1 MSGGNGPAMVPDGAP
16 SSAAGN
22 AAAAQ
27 LVVYGT
33 PLAADPTEL
42 RDLAAA
48 VDGGSAQVGRGRALL
63 QRGLAILHETATLDA
78 GSSGPAIARCWEALL
93 CVGGVNEEADGIAA
107 ALRAA
112 AADYERAEAQAQA
125 GFTRG
130 LIVTPPPT
138 LGLPWDPIAMMRP
151 LTMLGV
157 AFAGAFAR
165 GQWTPTDA
173 QFGAYLESWAGTM
186 TSALG
191 VYTVGED
198 RPGSSIHTLA
208 GLLAP
213 LATVGMGI
221 GRSVRV
227 RQIDPP
233 GVVPTGAPATATGPA
248 LSGVTGAVG
257 SLYGLYPRYG
267 GPEGGIRV
275 DRVVGPDGA
284 VSWQVIVPGTQT
296 ELVPELALPE
306 PVGVPW
312 QSDPGPAVPMPFPGT
327 VLRQP
332 ANAINNDNPFDWGTN
347 LQAFAG
353 MDTAVED
360 GVIQAMEQA
369 GIPPDEP
376 VLLVG
381 HSQGAMTTMR
391 LAEDPA
397 FTERFEVRSVIT
409 VGGPVGHIDTPSDIA
424 VLNIEHVDDLTSGLE
439 NTANPVEPGRTTV
452 IRDLAASPDPADQG
466 VTSVAQAHDIP
477 AYVRT
482 AQMIDASTDPAVR
495 AWFAAS
501 RDVLGGPGDSASSR
515 YYQFERE

>member
-1 MSGGNGPAMVPDGAP
+1 MSGAPGVAMVPDGAP
-16 SSAAGN
+16 SSAAAN
-22 AAAAQ
+22 SAAAQ

-33 PLAADPTEL
+33 PLAADPAEL

-48 VDGGSAQVGRGRALL
+48 VDRGSAQVERGRALL
-63 QRGLAILHETATLDA
+63 RRALAILQETAVLDA
-78 GSSGPAIARCWEALL
+78 GSAGPAIARCWEVLL
-93 CVGGVNEEADGIAA
+93 SISAVISDADAIAA

-112 AADYERAEAQAQA
+112 ATDYERAEAEARA

-130 LIVTPPPT
+130 LTVTAPPA
-138 LGLPWDPIAMMRP
+138 LGLPWDPIGMLRP

-157 AFAGAFAR
+157 AFAGALAR
-165 GQWTPTDA
+165 GQLTPTDA
-173 QFGAYLESWAGTM
+173 QFGAALESWAGTLTGM
-186 TSALG
+186 LG
-191 VYTVGED
+191 VSWVGTERPDSSTVV
-198 RPGSSIHTLA
+198 LA

-213 LATVGMGI
+213 ALTVGLTI
-221 GRSVRV
+221 GATARV
-227 RQIDPP
+227 HQVDPP
-233 GVVPTGAPATATGPA
+233 GAVPTGSPATSTGPA
-248 LSGVTGAVG
+248 PTGVAGAIG
-257 SLYGLYPRYG
+257 SLYGLYPRHG
-267 GPEGGIRV
+267 GPEAAIRI

-284 VSWQVIVPGTQT
+284 VSWQVLVPGTQT

-306 PVGVPW
+306 PAFGPPH
-312 QSDPGPAVPMPFPGT
+312 PGWAVSMPAPGL

-332 ANAINNDNPFDWGTN
+332 DNPINNRGNPFDWGTN
-347 LQAFAG
+347 LQAFAA

-409 VGGPVGHIDTPSDIA
+409 VGGPVGHIDTPGDVA

-439 NTANPVEPGRTTV
+439 NTANPGQSGRTTV
-452 IRDLAASPDPADQG
+452 IRDLAASPDPADRT

-495 AWFAAS
+495 AWLAAS
-501 RDVLGGPGDSASSR
+501 QDVLGGPSDSAASR
-515 YYQFERE
+515 YYQIERE